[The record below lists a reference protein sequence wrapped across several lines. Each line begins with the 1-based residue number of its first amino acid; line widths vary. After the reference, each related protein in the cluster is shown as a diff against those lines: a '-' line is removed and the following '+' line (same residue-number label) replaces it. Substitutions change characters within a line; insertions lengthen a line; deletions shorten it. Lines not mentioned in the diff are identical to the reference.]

1 MRKTLG
7 ILIALYLLFIAM
19 SIDSIANYSLSLLV
33 ILVIV
38 GLLLIVLYAIIEYK
52 KKLNNN

>member
-1 MRKTLG
+1 MRKILG
-7 ILIALYLLFIAM
+7 ILTALYLLFIAM

-38 GLLLIVLYAIIEYK
+38 GLLLIALYAIIEYK

>member
-1 MRKTLG
+1 MRKALG
-7 ILIALYLLFIAM
+7 ILTALYLLFIAM

-38 GLLLIVLYAIIEYK
+38 GLFLIVLYAIIEYK
-52 KKLNNN
+52 KIK

>member
-1 MRKTLG
+1 MKKALG
-7 ILIALYLLFIAM
+7 IFTAIYLIFIAM
-19 SIDSIANYSLSLLV
+19 SIDSIANYSLLLLV

-52 KKLNNN
+52 KKIK

>member
-1 MRKTLG
+1 MRKALG
-7 ILIALYLLFIAM
+7 ILTALYLLFITM

-52 KKLNNN
+52 KIK

>member
-1 MRKTLG
+1 MRKALG
-7 ILIALYLLFIAM
+7 IFTALYLLFFAM
-19 SIDSIANYSLSLLV
+19 SIDSIANYSLLLLV

-52 KKLNNN
+52 KIK

>member
-1 MRKTLG
+1 MRKILG
-7 ILIALYLLFIAM
+7 IFTALYLLFIAM

-38 GLLLIVLYAIIEYK
+38 GLLLIGIYALIEHK
-52 KKLNNN
+52 KIK